1 MFLIS
6 FLSVVLVV
14 SEQCE
19 QVSGL
24 AYTLPLACTQLAPL
38 GEGSGPVQLEIRSS
52 DEARNPHKCDTH
64 ITARRDRLFCSN
76 PKLLATCTFEKGA
89 RPKST
94 SICN

>member
-24 AYTLPLACTQLAPL
+24 AYTLLLAYNQLAPL
-38 GEGSGPVQLEIRSS
+38 SQSSGTVQLEIRSG
-52 DEARNPHKCDTH
+52 DEARNPHKCDAH
-64 ITARRDRLFCSN
+64 ITTRCDRLFCLN
-76 PKLLATCTFEKGA
+76 ANLLTISTFEKGA
-89 RPKST
+89 RPKSPRF
-94 SICN
+94 CN